1 MQKQIKHSKL
11 GEVNTEIRA
20 LEIKWFG
27 SNSLLYDNEY
37 HIVTM
42 PLTQDLTSNRKNKKT
57 RTISF
62 LSLLFPFSFTHSL
75 WNGIRL
81 CSQTLHLSHSREFP
95 HSLLGVVCLPASV
108 SCFSQLFYSLSL
120 LFGVEFPPA
129 CCNSLLGT
137 RSSSL
142 IRSYS

>member
-1 MQKQIKHSKL
+1 MRKQIKHSKQ

-42 PLTQDLTSNRKNKKT
+42 PLTQDLMSNRKNKKT

-62 LSLLFPFSFTHSL
+62 LFSLSSFSVLLYSFSL
-75 WNGIRL
+75 EWNTILLSDSAPLSLKGIP
-81 CSQTLHLSHSREFP
+81 SLSPWSGMLASKRK
-95 HSLLGVVCLPASV
+95 LLLPAV
-108 SCFSQLFYSLSL
+108 LLSLSL
-120 LFGVEFPPA
+120 FSLEW
-129 CCNSLLGT
+129 NSLLLAAT
-137 RSSSL
+137 LS
-142 IRSYS
+142 